1 MLFAILTIKTS
12 NLKIVIISRKT
23 TYDTLE
29 LLSSSTIAR
38 KRKDEDFFS
47 NIFYTSWIR
56 LHIYIDSI
64 VWYFVFS

>member
-29 LLSSSTIAR
+29 LLSSSAISR
-38 KRKDEDFFS
+38 KMMDEDVFFQ
-47 NIFYTSWIR
+47 
-56 LHIYIDSI
+56 YIL
-64 VWYFVFS
+64 YFLNQITHLYR

>member
-29 LLSSSTIAR
+29 LLSSSTISR
-38 KRKDEDFFS
+38 KMMDEDVFFQ
-47 NIFYTSWIR
+47 
-56 LHIYIDSI
+56 YIL
-64 VWYFVFS
+64 YFLNQITHLYR

>member
-38 KRKDEDFFS
+38 KRKDEDVFFQ
-47 NIFYTSWIR
+47 
-56 LHIYIDSI
+56 YIL
-64 VWYFVFS
+64 YFLNQITHLYR